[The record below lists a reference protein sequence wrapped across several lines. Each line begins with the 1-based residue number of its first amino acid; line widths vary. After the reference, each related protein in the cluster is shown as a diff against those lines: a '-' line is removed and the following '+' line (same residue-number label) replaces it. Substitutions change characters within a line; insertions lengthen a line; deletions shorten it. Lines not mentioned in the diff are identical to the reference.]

1 MVLEM
6 VESLLDYARRT
17 NPRRFQVD
25 HRRVI
30 RTDHAG
36 RTETHSCF
44 NCIVTEMNPKDCDN
58 CMSNPVRIRLKK
70 AGLL

>member
-1 MVLEM
+1 MT
-6 VESLLDYARRT
+6 ESLYQYARRT
-17 NPRRFQVD
+17 NPSRFD
-25 HRRVI
+25 IGYARKI

-36 RTETHSCF
+36 RTEAHSCF

-58 CMSNPVRIRLKK
+58 CMSNPVRARLIK